1 MSPSIASPKIGIAF
15 ACLLLIFLILVGF
28 RYTSLPHTPGVKF
41 SDSTISRWPDALF
54 FQRSLR
60 DHHTLPLWNP
70 HLMAGQPFAANPGT
84 KVWYPL
90 TWLLLLWDAAF
101 HINIM
106 TAFHLWWG
114 GMGMWFWSRRT
125 GLVAWPAVLAAAGY
139 LLSPKLLA
147 HAGAGHLDL
156 LIAAAWL
163 PWMLFFL
170 HRALISPNER
180 TALNTVAFAFT
191 GAMLFIGAI
200 QLTLFTFGL
209 SVVYA
214 LSLERKP
221 RRYKNLLLAAV
232 LGLGFTAVQWIP
244 LVELREAVSRGDIR
258 EQDAALFSLE
268 AGQIIGMLMGDHSGN
283 VETLTYVGV
292 SVLILALAGL
302 ILRPRQNRFWWAVMI
317 FAALYSLGE
326 NFMLWSALVKI
337 FPPLLLFRVPSR
349 AWFLVA
355 LSMPYLAGWGLQSLA
370 ENPPRTARARLGIV
384 ALVGLGLTC
393 SVSSLVIL
401 SEFVKTSA
409 ILGTFF
415 LPLTALGIA
424 LLIFNR
430 IPPRILMPLMTVIVI
445 ADCLWIGQAVLEG
458 RPQKEWLA
466 EKPPA
471 LLENLTGRIYTP
483 SYAIP
488 QQDTAY
494 WGIQRLDGVDPF
506 QLKKFVENSEIA
518 TGVLREGYSTTV
530 PAEVVLEPNEE
541 NLDIQNAPMDA
552 EQLGR
557 WGVAY
562 VLTHYPIQI
571 DGLKLAAQEGDI
583 YFYENTF
590 YQPFDL
596 RWDDRNRVT
605 LSVTN
610 SEVYPVVNAPG
621 WQKENG
627 EAVSQ
632 HLLSLPAENTTF
644 VYRPAG
650 IYIGLAVSILA
661 YGVALLWLVGVS
673 GFLRFSSPR

>member
-1 MSPSIASPKIGIAF
+1 MSPSIASLKIGAAF
-15 ACLLLIFLILVGF
+15 ACLLLIFLILIGF
-28 RYTSLPHTPGVKF
+28 RYTSLPYNPGADF
-41 SDSTISRWPDALF
+41 SDSTISRWPDALH
-54 FQRSLR
+54 FQRSVR

-90 TWLLLLWDAAF
+90 TWLLLIWDAAF

-106 TAFHLWWG
+106 IAFHLWWG

-125 GLVAWPAVLAAAGY
+125 GLADWPAVLAAVGY
-139 LLSPKLLA
+139 LLAPKLLA

-156 LIAAAWL
+156 LIVMAWL

-170 HRALISPNER
+170 HRTLVFPNESVFN
-180 TALNTVAFAFT
+180 TIALAFT

-200 QLTLFTFGL
+200 QLMLFTFGL
-209 SVVYA
+209 SFVYA

-221 RRYKNLLLAAV
+221 RRYKNLLLVSV
-232 LGLGFTAVQWIP
+232 LGIGFAAVQWIP

-258 EQDAALFSLE
+258 AQDAAIFSLE
-268 AGQIIGMLMGDHSGN
+268 AGQLVGMLMGDHSGN

-302 ILRPRQNRFWWAVMI
+302 ILRPRQNRFWWAVI
-317 FAALYSLGE
+317 TFAALYSLGE

-355 LSMPYLAGWGLQSLA
+355 LSMPYLAGWGLQTLV
-370 ENPPRTARARLGIV
+370 ENPPHTALARLGIV

-415 LPLTALGIA
+415 LPLTAFFIA

-430 IPPRILMPLMTVIVI
+430 IPSHILMPLMTIVII

-458 RPQKEWLA
+458 RPQKAWLT
-466 EKPPA
+466 ENPPA

-494 WGIQRLDGVDPF
+494 WGLQRLDGVDPF
-506 QLKKFVENSEIA
+506 QLKKFVENSEHA
-518 TGVLREGYSTTV
+518 TGVPREGYSTTV
-530 PAEVVLEPNEE
+530 PAEVVLEPDKA

-552 EQLGR
+552 EQLGQ

-562 VLTHYPIQI
+562 VLTNYPIHI
-571 DGLKLAAQEGDI
+571 DGLKLANRQDDI

-590 YQPFDL
+590 YRAFDL
-596 RWDDRNRVT
+596 SWDGPNRVT
-605 LSVTN
+605 LSVEN
-610 SEVYPVVNAPG
+610 PDIYPVVNASG

-627 EAVSQ
+627 EAVKKN
-632 HLLSLPAENTTF
+632 LLSLPAENTTF
-644 VYRPAG
+644 VYRPVG
-650 IYIGLAVSILA
+650 ISIGLAVSGLT

-673 GFLRFSSPR
+673 GFLRFSSLR